1 MQATGLADL
10 ADQTW
15 PPSAEE
21 RERGRA
27 DRRWSGAESGRGT
40 ATTMKAIVHDE
51 YGSPDV
57 LRLEKIER
65 PHLADDGVLVR
76 VRAASVNP
84 PDIAG
89 VTGVP
94 YVVRPSFGL
103 RRPRNRVR
111 GTDLAGVVEQV
122 GRDVTGLRVGDEVF
136 GEVYPQAGAFAEVAA
151 ATPDQLVP
159 KPSGLT
165 FEEAAAVPM
174 SGLTALRALRDVA
187 GVRPGQSVLITGAGG
202 GIGSFAVQIAK
213 AMGAEVTGV
222 CSTGKLGLVRSL
234 GADHVVDYTRDDFTE
249 RPERYDVVLDNVLR
263 HTLTQLVRVVNREGT
278 LIPNG
283 GQFWK
288 RWFGGAGV
296 ILVKAPLLS
305 LVVPQHIRSVT
316 LKEKR
321 EGLLDLARLLDSGG
335 VRPVI
340 GWTYSLGETP
350 EALADFAAGH
360 ARGKLVI
367 TV

>member
-1 MQATGLADL
+1 MNTQ
-10 ADQTW
+10 
-15 PPSAEE
+15 
-21 RERGRA
+21 
-27 DRRWSGAESGRGT
+27 
-40 ATTMKAIVHDE
+40 TMKAIVQDE
-51 YGSPDV
+51 YGTPDV
-57 LRLEKIER
+57 LRVEEIER
-65 PHLADDGVLVR
+65 PRLDAGGVLVR

-94 YVVRPSFGL
+94 YVVRPAFGL
-103 RRPRNRVR
+103 RRPRGRVR
-111 GTDLAGVVEQV
+111 GTDLAGVVEEV

-159 KPSGLT
+159 KPAGLT

-187 GVRPGQSVLITGAGG
+187 GVRPGQKVLITGAGG
-202 GIGSFAVQIAK
+202 GIGTFAVQIAK

-222 CSTGKLGLVRSL
+222 CSTGKLELVRSL
-234 GADHVVDYTRDDFTE
+234 GADHVVDYTREDFTE
-249 RPERYDVVLDNVLR
+249 GPERYDVILDNVLR
-263 HTLTQLVRVVNREGT
+263 HSLTQLVRVVNREGT

-288 RWFGGAGV
+288 RWTGATGV

-305 LVVPQHIRSVT
+305 LVVPQRIRSVR
-316 LKEKR
+316 LSQKR
-321 EGLLDLARLLDSGG
+321 AGLLALTALLESG
-335 VRPVI
+335 RIKPVI
-340 GWTYSLGETP
+340 GPTYPLSRTP
-350 EALADFAAGH
+350 DAVAEFAAGH
-360 ARGKLVI
+360 ALGKLVI
-367 TV
+367 AV

>member
-1 MQATGLADL
+1 
-10 ADQTW
+10 
-15 PPSAEE
+15 
-21 RERGRA
+21 
-27 DRRWSGAESGRGT
+27 
-40 ATTMKAIVHDE
+40 MKAIVQDE

-57 LRLEKIER
+57 LRLEEVER
-65 PHLADDGVLVR
+65 PRLDDGGVLVR

-94 YVVRPSFGL
+94 YVARAAFGL
-103 RRPRNRVR
+103 RRPRGRVR
-111 GTDLAGVVEQV
+111 GVDLAGVVEQV
-122 GRDVTGLRVGDEVF
+122 GRDVTGLREGDEVF
-136 GEVYPQAGAFAEVAA
+136 GELHPQAGAFAEVAA

-159 KPSGLT
+159 KPAGLT

-174 SGLTALRALRDVA
+174 SGLTALRALREVA
-187 GVRPGQSVLITGAGG
+187 GVLPGQKVLITGAGG
-202 GIGSFAVQIAK
+202 GIGTFAVQIAK

-222 CSTGKLGLVRSL
+222 CSIGKLELVRSL
-234 GADHVVDYTRDDFTE
+234 GADHVLDYAREDFTKGA
-249 RPERYDVVLDNVLR
+249 ERYDVVLDNVLR
-263 HTLTQLVRVVNREGT
+263 HTLTQLVRVVTRDGM

-288 RWFGGAGV
+288 RWMGGAGV

-305 LVVPQHIRSVT
+305 LVVPQRIRSVA
-316 LKEKR
+316 LSHKR
-321 EGLLDLARLLDSGG
+321 DGLLALTELLESGRI
-335 VRPVI
+335 RPVI
-340 GWTYSLGETP
+340 GRTYPLSRTP
-350 EALADFAAGH
+350 AALADFAQGH